1 MGRNYTRTSTRGNY
15 GAESLSKAL
24 TALSE
29 GTPLKTAARQ
39 CGIPPKTLRRHRDG
53 KVGKPG
59 AIRLGRFDA
68 ELNEDYEK
76 ELVCVI
82 QRMEKALFGLSTV
95 DVRSWP
101 LTFLQNGHQ
110 P

>member
-1 MGRNYTRTSTRGNY
+1 MARNYTRTSTSDNY
-15 GAESLSKAL
+15 GAESLCKAL

-59 AIRLGRFDA
+59 AIHLGCFDA

-76 ELVCVI
+76 ELVCVKCLNI
-82 QRMEKALFGLSTV
+82 A
-95 DVRSWP
+95 
-101 LTFLQNGHQ
+101 
-110 P
+110 